1 MATGNVKWFNNA
13 KGFGFITPHDGSEDV
28 YAHHSQIKIP
38 DVKVLKERQE
48 VAYDIITTAK
58 GKEAASI
65 TALQAT

>member
-58 GKEAASI
+58 DNEAANI